1 VPERWW
7 RCPAVVVAHNGSTLD
22 GFSQERPPLHEYL
35 RHLLYKELRPQADVV
50 ERILKV
56 LSLRLAGG

>member
-1 VPERWW
+1 M
-7 RCPAVVVAHNGSTLD
+7 VVAHNGSTLD